1 MLPAPSPTPLPSAS
15 PDPRSTSCPAKT
27 APPPARDHPPAAFG
41 FPARRQGGPPA
52 FEGPSGSGRTLTS
65 LLVASALGDPIA
77 VIDTTG
83 GTAAKYADTVPFNTL
98 ELTHFNP
105 ERLFTAL
112 AVAAMRAYPVLIVDR
127 HSAFWN
133 GSGGIL
139 DKVADETRSGYGSS
153 NAGWNRYRPM
163 DRRVTA
169 ALSAYPGHVILTLNS
184 RTTPSLTPT
193 PRGASTP
200 SVSVSAPEQRSDL
213 DYDLDAVGTLG
224 PVATV
229 RFGKSRIPPLTGQV
243 IEQPGEDLGRTIA
256 QWASEGVPNWPQA
269 SFIERAR
276 DPKAAFD
283 SLGQLRAEA
292 LASRA
297 GAMAVLDLH
306 CEPTTLDALI
316 VKRGRELAP
325 AHDGPPSRREAHP
338 PHSSPSGSRAPPGH
352 VPWSLSL
359 GLHPPYHCLGND
371 CRSPPGRSRTL
382 LGMRKS
388 PPGERTLRSPEDRE
402 E

>member
-1 MLPAPSPTPLPSAS
+1 MSNDDRPLPQPETVLPQPS
-15 PDPRSTSCPAKT
+15 DFQPAVKE
-27 APPPARDHPPAAFG
+27 ARPARI
-41 FPARRQGGPPA
+41 A

-65 LLVASALGDPIA
+65 LLVASALGNPIA

-83 GTAAKYADTVPFNTL
+83 GTASKYADTVPFDTL
-98 ELTHFNP
+98 ELTHFDP

-127 HSAFWN
+127 YSAFWN
-133 GSGGIL
+133 GSGGML
-139 DKVADETRSGYGSS
+139 DKVADETRSGYSSS

-184 RTTPSLTPT
+184 RTDAVIDTDAHGRQYALRLSL
-193 PRGASTP
+193 R
-200 SVSVSAPEQRSDL
+200 PEQRSDL

-276 DPKAAFD
+276 DPEATFD

-297 GAMAVLDLH
+297 GTMAVLDLH
-306 CEPTTLDALI
+306 GEPTTLDTLI

-325 AHDGPPSRREAHP
+325 
-338 PHSSPSGSRAPPGH
+338 
-352 VPWSLSL
+352 
-359 GLHPPYHCLGND
+359 
-371 CRSPPGRSRTL
+371 RT
-382 LGMRKS
+382 
-388 PPGERTLRSPEDRE
+388 
-402 E
+402 